1 MSTDEIIAIIK
12 SELTLECELSYL
24 TGGLSVTRVLTEQ
37 NIINIADK
45 IFAIQND
52 LFGDEINHL
61 PTSIKEAI
69 EICGSEKHQSE
80 LMSLP
85 DLTSED
91 LKQLRTREDRKS

>member
-1 MSTDEIIAIIK
+1 MSTDEIITIIK

-52 LFGDEINHL
+52 LFGDEIN
-61 PTSIKEAI
+61 
-69 EICGSEKHQSE
+69 QSE

>member
-1 MSTDEIIAIIK
+1 MSTDDIIAIIK

-24 TGGLSVTRVLTEQ
+24 TGGLSVTRVLNEQ

-52 LFGDEINHL
+52 LFGYEIN
-61 PTSIKEAI
+61 
-69 EICGSEKHQSE
+69 QSE